1 MLPLDAQLLNPLL
14 RTRGAR
20 EVDEPIL
27 ATCEYLGLEK
37 AMKVGRVQ
45 DTPLNTQ
52 QLTVP
57 QRDLVDEPASD
68 HGA

>member
-1 MLPLDAQLLNPLL
+1 M
-14 RTRGAR
+14 
-20 EVDEPIL
+20 DEPIP

-37 AMKVGRVQ
+37 AMKVSRVQ

-57 QRDLVDEPASD
+57 QRDLVDEPAND
-68 HGA
+68 QGH